1 MRGTLTALAMG
12 AVLMIAGPS
21 AAAGG
26 PGKAAREAL
35 FDKLDKNGDGYLSL
49 EELMAMPGKA
59 KPKKLEAMFKQLDK
73 DEDGRVSKD
82 EFTSHEKDKKKSADK
97 PKKKDK

>member
-1 MRGTLTALAMG
+1 MRGTLTAVAMG

-35 FDKLDKNGDGYLSL
+35 FDKLDKNGDGNLSL
-49 EELMAMPGKA
+49 EEFMAMPGKA
-59 KPKKLEAMFKQLDK
+59 KPKKLEAMFKKLDRN
-73 DEDGRVSKD
+73 EDGQVSKD
-82 EFTSHEKDKKKSADK
+82 EFTSHENDKKKSSDK
-97 PKKKDK
+97 TTKKIK